1 MSASEPYVAIFDS
14 TLRDGEQSPGVS
26 ITLEEKLE
34 IARALRDLHVD
45 AIEAGF
51 PAASLGVFEGVRA
64 IARTIEGPMVCALAR
79 CVREDIDRAFEAV
92 REATRKRLHVFIAT
106 SPIHRE
112 HKLRMSRE
120 QILATLS
127 EGVAYARSRWDDV
140 EFSAEDACRTEP
152 DFIAEVV
159 ERAIEA
165 GAKTINLPDTVGYS
179 VPNEITQIFRHLRSS
194 VRGIDGVT
202 LSVQCHDD
210 LGLAVAN
217 SFAAVEAGARQ
228 VECTINGLGERA
240 GNCSLEEIVMAMIT
254 RRDYLGVNVGIQT
267 RLLCPTSRLVSRI
280 TGLTVP
286 PNKAVVGFERLRA
299 RGGDSPARGLG
310 QSRDLRGDAARG
322 RGVRHVAARSRKA
335 QRPSRAP
342 KAPRTA
348 GLQRARRALGRR
360 ARDGQ
365 TGGRAQEGNRRRRF
379 RASSSKDARRCTGVP
394 EPWMCASTT
403 RRCGTDRSAKG

>member
-1 MSASEPYVAIFDS
+1 MSASGPYVAIFDS

-92 REATRKRLHVFIAT
+92 RDASSKRIHVFIAT

-140 EFSAEDACRTEP
+140 EFSAEDACRTEA
-152 DFIAEVV
+152 DFLAEVV

-179 VPNEITQIFRHLRSS
+179 VPTELTQIFRSLRSS

-254 RRDYLGVNVGIQT
+254 RRDYLGVDVGIQT

-286 PNKAVVGFERLRA
+286 PNKAVVGSNAFAHEAGIHQHGVLAHRSTYEVMRPEDVGFGTSRLV
-299 RGGDSPARGLG
+299 LG
-310 QSRDLRGDAARG
+310 KHSGRHALRKRLEQLGFSVREDRLDDALAMVKRVAEHKKEIDDDDLR
-322 RGVRHVAARSRKA
+322 SI
-335 QRPSRAP
+335 
-342 KAPRTA
+342 
-348 GLQRARRALGRR
+348 LE
-360 ARDGQ
+360 
-365 TGGRAQEGNRRRRF
+365 GRATLHWG
-379 RASSSKDARRCTGVP
+379 P
-394 EPWMCASTT
+394 
-403 RRCGTDRSAKG
+403 

>member
-1 MSASEPYVAIFDS
+1 MTALEPQVAIFDT

-51 PAASLGVFEGVRA
+51 PMASTGVFEGVRA
-64 IARTIEGPMVCALAR
+64 IARTIEGPMICALAR
-79 CVREDIDRAFEAV
+79 CVREDVDRAFEAV
-92 REATRKRLHVFIAT
+92 RDAARKRIHVFLAT

-120 QILATLS
+120 QVLS
-127 EGVAYARSRWDDV
+127 TAAEGVAYARSRWDDV

-152 DFIAEVV
+152 DFLAEVV

-165 GAKTINLPDTVGYS
+165 GAKTINIPDTVGYS
-179 VPNEITQIFRHLRSS
+179 IPTEIAETFRRLRSD

-202 LSVQCHDD
+202 LSVHCHDD

-254 RRDYLGVNVGIQT
+254 RRDYLKVSVGIQT

-280 TGLTVP
+280 TGFTVP
-286 PNKAVVGFERLRA
+286 PNKAVVGSNAFAHESGIHQHGVLANRATYEVMRPEDVGFGTSRLVLGKHSGRHALRRRLEQLGFTVREERLEDA
-299 RGGDSPARGLG
+299 LAMVKLVAEHKKEIDDD
-310 QSRDLRGDAARG
+310 DLR
-322 RGVRHVAARSRKA
+322 SI
-335 QRPSRAP
+335 
-342 KAPRTA
+342 
-348 GLQRARRALGRR
+348 LE
-360 ARDGQ
+360 
-365 TGGRAQEGNRRRRF
+365 GRASLHWG
-379 RASSSKDARRCTGVP
+379 P
-394 EPWMCASTT
+394 
-403 RRCGTDRSAKG
+403 

>member
-152 DFIAEVV
+152 DFLAEVV

-286 PNKAVVGFERLRA
+286 PNKAVVGSNAFAHEAGIHQHGVLANRATYEVMRPEDVGFGTSRLVLGKHSGRHALRKRLEQLGFSVREERLDDALAMVKRVA
-299 RGGDSPARGLG
+299 EHKKEIDDD
-310 QSRDLRGDAARG
+310 DLR
-322 RGVRHVAARSRKA
+322 SI
-335 QRPSRAP
+335 
-342 KAPRTA
+342 
-348 GLQRARRALGRR
+348 LE
-360 ARDGQ
+360 
-365 TGGRAQEGNRRRRF
+365 GRATLHWG
-379 RASSSKDARRCTGVP
+379 P
-394 EPWMCASTT
+394 
-403 RRCGTDRSAKG
+403 

>member
-1 MSASEPYVAIFDS
+1 MTALNPQVAIFDT

-34 IARALRDLHVD
+34 IARALRDLRVD

-51 PAASLGVFEGVRA
+51 PMASLGVFEGVRA
-64 IARTIEGPMVCALAR
+64 IARTIEGPMICALAR

-92 REATRKRLHVFIAT
+92 RDAPRKRIHVFLAT

-112 HKLRMSRE
+112 HKLRMSRDK
-120 QILATLS
+120 ILATAT

-152 DFIAEVV
+152 DFLIEVV

-179 VPNEITQIFRHLRSS
+179 IPTEIGQIFRSLREG
-194 VRGIDGVT
+194 VRGIEGVT
-202 LSVQCHDD
+202 LSVHCHDD

-267 RLLCPTSRLVSRI
+267 RLLCPTSRLVARI
-280 TGLTVP
+280 TGFAVP
-286 PNKAVVGFERLRA
+286 PNKAVVGSNAFAHEAGIHQHGVLANRATYEVMRPEDVGFGTSRLVLGKHSGRHALRRRLEQLGFNVREERLDDALAMVKRVA
-299 RGGDSPARGLG
+299 EHKKEIDDD
-310 QSRDLRGDAARG
+310 DLR
-322 RGVRHVAARSRKA
+322 SI
-335 QRPSRAP
+335 
-342 KAPRTA
+342 
-348 GLQRARRALGRR
+348 LE
-360 ARDGQ
+360 
-365 TGGRAQEGNRRRRF
+365 GRATLHWG
-379 RASSSKDARRCTGVP
+379 P
-394 EPWMCASTT
+394 
-403 RRCGTDRSAKG
+403 

>member
-1 MSASEPYVAIFDS
+1 MSASEPYVRIFDT

-51 PAASLGVFEGVRA
+51 PMASLGVFEGVRA
-64 IARTIEGPMVCALAR
+64 IARTIEGPMICALAR

-92 REATRKRLHVFIAT
+92 RDAPRKRIHVFLAT

-120 QILATLS
+120 QILATAA
-127 EGVAYARSRWDDV
+127 EGVAYARSRWDDI

-152 DFIAEVV
+152 DFLVEVV

-165 GAKTINLPDTVGYS
+165 GAKTINIPDTVGYS
-179 VPNEITQIFRHLRSS
+179 VPTEISKIFRQLREH
-194 VRGIDGVT
+194 VRGIEGIT
-202 LSVQCHDD
+202 LSVHCHDD

-280 TGLTVP
+280 TGFTVP
-286 PNKAVVGFERLRA
+286 PNKAVVGSNAFAHESGIHQHGVLANRATYEVMRPEDVGFGTSRLVLGKHSGRHALRRRLEQLGFSVREERLDDALAMVKRVA
-299 RGGDSPARGLG
+299 EHKKEIDDD
-310 QSRDLRGDAARG
+310 DLR
-322 RGVRHVAARSRKA
+322 SI
-335 QRPSRAP
+335 
-342 KAPRTA
+342 
-348 GLQRARRALGRR
+348 LE
-360 ARDGQ
+360 
-365 TGGRAQEGNRRRRF
+365 GRATLHWG
-379 RASSSKDARRCTGVP
+379 P
-394 EPWMCASTT
+394 
-403 RRCGTDRSAKG
+403 

>member
-1 MSASEPYVAIFDS
+1 MATLEPYVRIFDT

-34 IARALRDLHVD
+34 IARALRDLKVD

-51 PAASLGVFEGVRA
+51 PMASVGVFDGVRA
-64 IARTIEGPMVCALAR
+64 IARTIEGPMICALAR
-79 CVREDIDRAFEAV
+79 CVHEDIDRAFEAV
-92 REATRKRLHVFIAT
+92 RDAPRKRVHVFLAT

-120 QILATLS
+120 QIVATAVD
-127 EGVAYARSRWDDV
+127 GVAYARTRCDEV

-152 DFIAEVV
+152 DFLVEVV

-165 GAKTINLPDTVGYS
+165 GACTINIPDTVGYT
-179 VPNEITQIFRHLRSS
+179 VPTEMSAIFKNLRSS
-194 VRGIDGVT
+194 VRGIDGIA
-202 LSVQCHDD
+202 LSVHCHDD

-254 RRDYLGVNVGIQT
+254 RHDYLGVDVGVQT

-280 TGLTVP
+280 TGFTVP
-286 PNKAVVGFERLRA
+286 PNKAVVGSNAFAHESGIHQHGVLANRATYEVMRPEDVGFGTTRLVLGKHSGRHALRRRLEQLGFSVREERLDDALAMVKRVA
-299 RGGDSPARGLG
+299 EHKKEIDDD
-310 QSRDLRGDAARG
+310 DLR
-322 RGVRHVAARSRKA
+322 SI
-335 QRPSRAP
+335 
-342 KAPRTA
+342 
-348 GLQRARRALGRR
+348 LE
-360 ARDGQ
+360 
-365 TGGRAQEGNRRRRF
+365 GRATLHWG
-379 RASSSKDARRCTGVP
+379 P
-394 EPWMCASTT
+394 
-403 RRCGTDRSAKG
+403 

>member
-286 PNKAVVGFERLRA
+286 PNKAVVGSNAFAHEAGIHQHGVLANRATYEVMRPEDVGFGTSRLVLGKHSGRHALRKRLEQLGFSVREERLDDALAMVKRVA
-299 RGGDSPARGLG
+299 EHKKEIDDD
-310 QSRDLRGDAARG
+310 DLR
-322 RGVRHVAARSRKA
+322 SI
-335 QRPSRAP
+335 
-342 KAPRTA
+342 
-348 GLQRARRALGRR
+348 LE
-360 ARDGQ
+360 
-365 TGGRAQEGNRRRRF
+365 GRATLHWG
-379 RASSSKDARRCTGVP
+379 P
-394 EPWMCASTT
+394 
-403 RRCGTDRSAKG
+403 

>member
-1 MSASEPYVAIFDS
+1 MTAAQPYVAIFDT

-64 IARTIEGPMVCALAR
+64 IARTIEGPMICALGR

-92 REATRKRLHVFIAT
+92 RDATRKRIHVFLAT

-120 QILATLS
+120 QILATVS
-127 EGVAYARSRWDDV
+127 DGVAYARSRWEDI

-152 DFIAEVV
+152 DFLVEVV
-159 ERAIEA
+159 ERAILA
-165 GAKTINLPDTVGYS
+165 GARTINIPDTVGYS
-179 VPNEITQIFRHLRSS
+179 VPTEIAAIFRHLRSA
-194 VRGIDGVT
+194 VRGIEGVT
-202 LSVQCHDD
+202 LSVHCHDD

-228 VECTINGLGERA
+228 VACTINGLGERA

-254 RRDYLGVNVGIQT
+254 RRDYLGVSVGIQT

-280 TGLTVP
+280 TGFTVP
-286 PNKAVVGFERLRA
+286 PNKAVVGSNAFAHESGIHQHGVLANRATYEVMRPEDVGFGTSRLVLGKHSGRHALRRRLEQLGFNVREERLDDALAMVKRVA
-299 RGGDSPARGLG
+299 EHKKEIDDD
-310 QSRDLRGDAARG
+310 DLR
-322 RGVRHVAARSRKA
+322 SI
-335 QRPSRAP
+335 
-342 KAPRTA
+342 
-348 GLQRARRALGRR
+348 LE
-360 ARDGQ
+360 
-365 TGGRAQEGNRRRRF
+365 GRAMLHWG
-379 RASSSKDARRCTGVP
+379 P
-394 EPWMCASTT
+394 
-403 RRCGTDRSAKG
+403 

>member
-1 MSASEPYVAIFDS
+1 MSASESYVQIFDT

-51 PAASLGVFEGVRA
+51 PMASLGVFEGVRA
-64 IARTIEGPMVCALAR
+64 IARTIEGPMICALAR

-92 REATRKRLHVFIAT
+92 RDAPRKRLHVFLAT

-120 QILATLS
+120 QILATTS
-127 EGVAYARSRWDDV
+127 EGVSYARSRWDDI
-140 EFSAEDACRTEP
+140 EFSPEDACRTEP
-152 DFIAEVV
+152 DFLVEVV

-165 GAKTINLPDTVGYS
+165 GAKTINIPDTVGYS
-179 VPNEITQIFRHLRSS
+179 VPTEIAETFRQLRAR
-194 VRGIDGVT
+194 VRGIDGIT
-202 LSVQCHDD
+202 LSVHCHDD

-254 RRDYLGVNVGIQT
+254 RRDYLGVQVGIQT

-280 TGLTVP
+280 TGFTVP
-286 PNKAVVGFERLRA
+286 PNKAVVGSNAFAHEAGIHQHGVLANRATYEVMRPEDVGFGTSRLVLGKHSGRHALRRRLEQLGFSVREERLDDA
-299 RGGDSPARGLG
+299 LAMVKLVAEHKKEIDDD
-310 QSRDLRGDAARG
+310 DLR
-322 RGVRHVAARSRKA
+322 SI
-335 QRPSRAP
+335 
-342 KAPRTA
+342 
-348 GLQRARRALGRR
+348 LE
-360 ARDGQ
+360 
-365 TGGRAQEGNRRRRF
+365 GRAALHWG
-379 RASSSKDARRCTGVP
+379 P
-394 EPWMCASTT
+394 
-403 RRCGTDRSAKG
+403 

>member
-1 MSASEPYVAIFDS
+1 MTAQEPQVRIFDT

-51 PAASLGVFEGVRA
+51 PMASIGVFEGVRA
-64 IARTIEGPMVCALAR
+64 IARTIEGPMICALAR
-79 CVREDIDRAFEAV
+79 CVREDVDRAFEAV
-92 REATRKRLHVFIAT
+92 RDAAHKRIHVFLAT

-120 QILATLS
+120 QVLS
-127 EGVAYARSRWDDV
+127 TAAEGVAYARSRWDDV

-152 DFIAEVV
+152 DFLAEVV

-165 GAKTINLPDTVGYS
+165 GAKTINIPDTVGYS
-179 VPNEITQIFRHLRSS
+179 IPTEIAETFRRLRSD

-202 LSVQCHDD
+202 LSVHCHDD

-254 RRDYLGVNVGIQT
+254 RRDYLKVKVGIQT

-280 TGLTVP
+280 TGFTVP
-286 PNKAVVGFERLRA
+286 PNKAVVGSNAFAHESGIHQHGVLANRATYEVMRPEDVGFGTSRLVLGKHSGRHALRRRLEQLGFNVREERLEDALAMVKRVA
-299 RGGDSPARGLG
+299 EHKKEIDDD
-310 QSRDLRGDAARG
+310 DLR
-322 RGVRHVAARSRKA
+322 SI
-335 QRPSRAP
+335 
-342 KAPRTA
+342 
-348 GLQRARRALGRR
+348 LE
-360 ARDGQ
+360 
-365 TGGRAQEGNRRRRF
+365 GRASLHWG
-379 RASSSKDARRCTGVP
+379 P
-394 EPWMCASTT
+394 
-403 RRCGTDRSAKG
+403 